1 MFAESLRVLLSEDE
15 RIEVIGIAVDGN
27 EAVQLASSLLPD
39 IVLMDLHM
47 PVVDG
52 LEVTRRIHEA
62 GLPSRVLLLSG
73 TDDTM
78 DAGEAR
84 EAGADGFLGK
94 ERGADELREIFF
106 EVASLTSVPGGST
119 R

>member
-1 MFAESLRVLLSEDE
+1 LFAESLRVLLSEDE

-27 EAVQLASSLLPD
+27 EAVELASSLLPD
-39 IVLMDLHM
+39 IVLMDLSM

-52 LEVTRRIHEA
+52 LEATRRIHEA
-62 GLPSRVLLLSG
+62 GLPTRVLLLSG
-73 TDDTM
+73 TDDQW

-94 ERGADELREIFF
+94 EKGADELREIFF
-106 EVASLTSVPGGST
+106 EVASLTSVLGGST